1 MTKRTYF
8 KTVNINST
16 GPNASDTSILLI
28 YTGGT
33 IGMDRDPKTGSLI
46 PFDFEKIIDA
56 VPELKAFDFELTVI
70 SLDPL
75 IDSSDITTKHWVQ
88 LGTIIEEFYD
98 DFDGFVILHGTD
110 TMAFTASAL
119 SFMIDGV
126 HKPVILTGSQ
136 LPIGEKRTDAREN
149 LMSALEIASE
159 RHESG
164 EMLVQEVCICFNSKL
179 LRGNRAKK
187 SQNFNF
193 TAFRTYNYPSLA
205 EAGIF
210 IEYKR
215 DAFWKD
221 PIVGPAKSMKEI
233 TSDVILLKIFPGMNE
248 VIVKQ
253 MLDTPGLKGVVLE
266 SYGSGNTPT
275 TKWFLDLLEET
286 VKKGVVVV
294 NISQCNGG
302 TVMQGHYA
310 TSAALNRIGVLS
322 GKDMTTEAA
331 LTKLMCL
338 LSKYD
343 NIDRVKKL
351 IGIPLKGELT
361 L

>member
-1 MTKRTYF
+1 MTNRTYY

-16 GPNASDTSILLI
+16 GPKTSETSILII

-33 IGMDRDPKTGSLI
+33 IGMDSHPENGSLI

-56 VPELKAFDFELTVI
+56 VPELRAFDFELTVI

-75 IDSSDITTKHWVQ
+75 IDSSDITTDHWVQ
-88 LGTIIEEFYD
+88 LGNLIEDFYE

-110 TMAFTASAL
+110 TMAYTASAL
-119 SFMIDGV
+119 SFMLDGV

-136 LPIGEKRTDAREN
+136 LPIGAKRTDAREN
-149 LMSALEIASE
+149 LMSSLEIASQ
-159 RHESG
+159 RDDNG

-193 TAFRTYNYPSLA
+193 TAFRSYNYPSLA

-215 DAFWKD
+215 DTFWKD
-221 PIVGPAKSMKEI
+221 PINSPVRSMKKFD
-233 TSDVILLKIFPGMNE
+233 SNVLLLKIFPGMSKDFIN
-248 VIVKQ
+248 Q
-253 MLDTPGLKGVVLE
+253 MLNNEKLRGVVLE
-266 SYGSGNTPT
+266 TYGSGNVPT
-275 TKWFLDLLEET
+275 SSWFIELLEKT
-286 VKKGVVVV
+286 VKRGVVIV
-294 NISQCNGG
+294 NISQCTGG
-302 TVMQGHYA
+302 MVMQGHYA
-310 TSAALNRIGVLS
+310 TSAKLNSIGVLS

-331 LTKLMCL
+331 VTKLMCL
-338 LSKYD
+338 LTKYKD
-343 NIDRVKKL
+343 VENVKKL
-351 IGIPLKGELT
+351 IGIPLKGELSV
-361 L
+361 

>member
-1 MTKRTYF
+1 MSRRTYF

-16 GPNASDTSILLI
+16 GTNTSETSILLI

-75 IDSSDITTKHWVQ
+75 IDSSDITTKHWEQ
-88 LGTIIEEFYD
+88 IGTIVEGFYD

-110 TMAFTASAL
+110 TMAHTASAL
-119 SFMIDGV
+119 SFMIDGL
-126 HKPVILTGSQ
+126 HKPIILTGSQ

-193 TAFRTYNYPSLA
+193 TAFQSYNYPSLA

-215 DAFWKD
+215 DVFWKD
-221 PIVGPAKSMKEI
+221 PISGPAKSMKNI
-233 TSDVILLKIFPGMNE
+233 SANVILLKIFPGMQE
-248 VIVKQ
+248 ATIRQ
-253 MLDTPGLKGVVLE
+253 ILTTPGLQGVVLE

-275 TKWFLDLLEET
+275 SAWFLDLLKET
-286 VKKGVVVV
+286 VEKGIVIV

-302 TVMQGHYA
+302 TVLQGHYA
-310 TSAALNRIGVLS
+310 TSASLNSIGILS
-322 GKDMTTEAA
+322 GKDMTSEAA
-331 LTKLMCL
+331 LTKLMTL

-351 IGIPLKGELT
+351 MGIPLKGELT

>member
-1 MTKRTYF
+1 MSTRTYF

-16 GPNASDTSILLI
+16 GPNTSDTSILLI

-33 IGMDRDPKTGSLI
+33 IGMDRHPETGSLI

-56 VPELKAFDFELTVI
+56 VPELRAFDFELTVI

-75 IDSSDITTKHWVQ
+75 IDSSDVTSQHWVQ
-88 LGTIIEEFYD
+88 LGTIIEEFYE

-110 TMAFTASAL
+110 TMAYTASAL
-119 SFMIDGV
+119 SFMLDGV
-126 HKPVILTGSQ
+126 HKPIILTGSQ

-179 LRGNRAKK
+179 LRGNRSKK

-193 TAFRTYNYPSLA
+193 TAFRSYNYPSLA

-215 DAFWKD
+215 DMFWKD
-221 PIVGPAKSMKEI
+221 PINGPVRSMKEI
-233 TSDVILLKIFPGMNE
+233 NANVMLLKIFPGMHKE
-248 VIVKQ
+248 MIAHMLKQPQLQGVI
-253 MLDTPGLKGVVLE
+253 LE
-266 SYGSGNTPT
+266 SYGSGNIPSSG
-275 TKWFLDLLEET
+275 WFIELIEEI
-286 VKKGVVVV
+286 VKKGVIVV
-294 NISQCNGG
+294 NISQCTGG

-310 TSAALNRIGVLS
+310 TSAKLNKIGVLS

-338 LSKYD
+338 LTKYKD
-343 NIDRVKKL
+343 SERVKEL